1 MHCNFAKEKP
11 WHCLGDVVEAT
22 LPGVIII
29 FNMTKVVIQC
39 QKKGLCCMLKTGLG
53 LKTLWHVKNR
63 LRVKAKLW
71 YVQSRLRV
79 KTNLSVSLSL
89 MASRKSRMRGMR
101 WG

>member
-1 MHCNFAKEKP
+1 M
-11 WHCLGDVVEAT
+11 VEAT

-29 FNMTKVVIQC
+29 FNMTKVVTLR
-39 QKKGLCCMLKTGLG
+39 QKKGLCGMLRAGLG
-53 LKTLWHVKNR
+53 LKT
-63 LRVKAKLW
+63 LW

-79 KTNLSVSLSL
+79 KADLSVSLSL